1 MAKIPEYYLGLTV
14 SPTSV
19 GWAVTDKHYRIQ
31 KARGKAL
38 WGVRLFDEAQTAEDR
53 RAARASRR
61 NIERQ
66 KRRLHLLENAF
77 ADELAKV
84 DPNFLT
90 RKKESWLWKEDKTTG
105 SKYSLF
111 ADSGFTDKAYHAKYP
126 TVYHL
131 RSELIH
137 SKEPHDIRLV
147 YLALHH
153 LMKARG
159 HFFFDMSEGTD
170 PTASFVPQF
179 EGFCNDLSDVYD
191 VDFVGSKKDEYIE
204 TLQDKSLRLSEKTK
218 KLRMLLASG
227 KTAEIDPG
235 YVSDLLAGKSVPLSK
250 LFCDETLKDADV
262 KNISLQSGLD
272 EVYDDLC
279 ALLGDRTELIVSAQ
293 GVYDAAHLAQ
303 ILGEYAYISDAK
315 VSLYEQNRR
324 DLKTLKAYVRAKY
337 PQEYSHIFNEKSMK
351 KNGDNGGIANYAAY
365 SKYHHES
372 GEFICTQEA
381 FCKFLKTTLPEMKN
395 DAESD
400 PEISRIYRQIE
411 DGTFLPRLRNTDNRV
426 IPYQLQ
432 LVELQAILDNAKN
445 YLSFLNNVD
454 ADGLTVADKII
465 KTFCFR
471 VPYYVG
477 PVNPQANNHW
487 AERLPGAE
495 KENLYPWNFDKIVD
509 KNKSA
514 ENFINNLIGHCTYTG
529 DPVLP
534 KNSLLYSEFSLLN
547 EINPIRINNELLDV
561 DVKKQMV
568 EDLFYKQSGKV
579 TKAKIIKYLRG
590 KGIMEKEDVL
600 TGIDNDITA
609 NVNSLRDFVSILDRT
624 HDNELVESII
634 RAVVVFSG
642 DKGMLKDWLKKNASC
657 LTETEVQ
664 RICRLNYSGW
674 GTLSKTFLTDIYTP
688 AGANDSKNI
697 IEMMR
702 DTCMN
707 LMQLLTQDYEFAKN
721 ASEYYEKHHASSMS
735 LNDMLED
742 MYVAPAARRGIRQA
756 LSIVSEITR
765 ICGAVP
771 KKIFVEMERENRAEV
786 DKKRT
791 VSRKEQLL
799 KLYRSKD
806 FPAEYKYLLNELLA
820 EDESNLERRRVYLY
834 YSQLGHC
841 AFTGE
846 KINRAA
852 VNSSDFNLEHI
863 YPQSL
868 VRDNGW
874 DNLLLVNTLSN
885 SAKGKKYPIVES
897 VRQKMQP
904 FWAELKKLGLM
915 SVEKYMRLVR
925 SSKLTRRELTA
936 FIERDLTQTRQTTKA
951 LTVLLQKQY
960 GDKTKVV
967 FSKASNVAA
976 FVQWANEPEQEKETG
991 LRYIKCVDVNDLYR
1005 AKDAYLNIVVGNT
1018 YDCKF
1023 TEQFFLNI
1031 EEEKYSLNKVFEYTT
1046 PGAWDADTSLKV
1058 VMAYL
1063 NRNNILMTR
1072 KSFERK
1078 GKLFDL
1084 QILPAGQGQLARKQG
1099 MDVSKYGG
1107 YNKRSVTYFIIVEF
1121 DKGKKRSRAIQ
1132 PVYLHL
1138 ENLYRENPIAY
1149 CENILN
1155 LVNPAIIRSH
1165 IMVGSLLEIDGKRL
1179 YLSGRTSNSLIYRH
1193 AYPLL
1198 MDDIRAQYVKNMRK
1212 YVDRCM
1218 ARRAELPVSKY
1229 SGLTTEDNCEFYDW
1243 FTRKCDETV
1252 YAGLFN
1258 SLKEHLVNGKDK
1270 FAALSIRK
1278 QCSVLLE
1285 ILKSFLCDAQ
1295 HTCLKELDGTG
1306 TVGVISRSC
1315 SLDKCESAFIIDQS
1329 VTGVYSERIRVK

>member
-1 MAKIPEYYLGLTV
+1 MSKIPEYYLGLTV

-19 GWAVTDKHYRIQ
+19 GWAVTDKYYRVQ
-31 KARGKAL
+31 KANGKAL
-38 WGVRLFDEAQTAEDR
+38 WGVRLFDEAQTAEAR

-61 NIERQ
+61 NVERQ
-66 KRRLHLLENAF
+66 KRRLHLLESAF

-84 DPNFLT
+84 DPDFLT
-90 RKKESWLWKEDKTTG
+90 RKKESWLWEEDKTTD

-111 ADSGFTDKAYHAKYP
+111 ADSGFTDKTYHAKYP

-179 EGFCNDLSDVYD
+179 EGFCNDLRDAYGI
-191 VDFVGSKKDEYIE
+191 DFVGSKKEEYIA
-204 TLQDKSLRLSEKTK
+204 TMQDKSIRLTEKAK

-235 YVSDLLAGKSVPLSK
+235 YVSDLLAGKSVALTK
-250 LFCDETLKDADV
+250 LFCDETLKEADV
-262 KNISLQSGLD
+262 KSISLQGGLD

-279 ALLGDRTELIVSAQ
+279 VILGDRAELIVSAQ

-303 ILGEYAYISDAK
+303 ILGECAYISDAK
-315 VSLYEQNRR
+315 VSLYEQNGR

-337 PQEYSHIFNEKSMK
+337 PQEYSHIFNEKSEK
-351 KNGDNGGIANYAAY
+351 KTKGDGGIANYVAY
-365 SKYHHES
+365 SKYRHES
-372 GEFICTQEA
+372 RQFICTQEA
-381 FCKFLKTTLPEMKN
+381 FCKFLKATLPEMKN

-400 PEISRIYRQIE
+400 PEIAHIYHQIE

-432 LVELQAILDNAKN
+432 LVELQAILDNAKS
-445 YLSFLNNVD
+445 YLPFLNNVD
-454 ADGLTVADKII
+454 ADGLTVADKIV

-477 PVNPQANNHW
+477 PVNPQATYHW
-487 AERLPGAE
+487 AERLPGME
-495 KENLYPWNFDKIVD
+495 KEKLYPWNFDKIVD

-609 NVNSLRDFVSILDRT
+609 NVNSLRDFASILDRT
-624 HDNELVESII
+624 HDNELVENII

-642 DKGMLKDWLKKNASC
+642 DKSMLKGWLKKNASC
-657 LTETEVQ
+657 LTETEMQ
-664 RICRLNYSGW
+664 RICRLNYTGW
-674 GTLSKTFLTDIYTP
+674 GTLSKTFLTGIYTP
-688 AGANDSKNI
+688 AGADDKKNI

-707 LMQLLTQDYEFAKN
+707 LMQLLTQDYEFSKN

-756 LSIVSEITR
+756 LAVVSEITR
-765 ICGAVP
+765 ICGAAP

-834 YSQLGHC
+834 YSQLGRC

-846 KINRAA
+846 KIDRAA

-874 DNLLLVNTLSN
+874 DNLLLVNTLDN
-885 SAKGKKYPIVES
+885 SAKSNKYPIVETI
-897 VRQKMQP
+897 RQKMQP

-915 SVEKYMRLVR
+915 SAEKYMRLVR

-951 LTVLLQKQY
+951 LTVLLQKKY

-976 FVQWANEPEQEKETG
+976 FLQWANAPEQEKETG
-991 LRYIKCVDVNDLYR
+991 LQYVKCVDINDLYR

-1023 TEQFFLNI
+1023 TEKFFLNI
-1031 EEEKYSLNKVFEYTT
+1031 EEKAEHSEYSLKRMFEYTT
-1046 PGAWDADTSLKV
+1046 VGAWDANTSLKV

-1063 NRNNILMTR
+1063 NRNNILTTR

-1078 GKLFDL
+1078 GLL
-1084 QILPAGQGQLARKQG
+1084 YNQQILAAGCGQLERKQG
-1099 MDVSKYGG
+1099 MDISKYGG
-1107 YNKRSVTYFIIVEF
+1107 YNSRTVTYFIVVEF
-1121 DKGKKRSRAIQ
+1121 DKGKKRSRAIK
-1132 PVYLHL
+1132 PVYLYL
-1138 ENLYRENPIAY
+1138 EKKYREDPIAY
-1149 CENILN
+1149 CKNVLG
-1155 LVNPAIIRSH
+1155 LVNPVIIRSH
-1165 IMVGSLLEIDGKRL
+1165 IMVQSLLEINGKRL
-1179 YLSGRTSNSLIYRH
+1179 YLGGRTSNNLVYRH

-1198 MDDIRAQYVKNMRK
+1198 MDNIRAQYIKNMRK

-1218 ARRAELPVSKY
+1218 ARRTELPVTEY
-1229 SGLTTEDNCEFYDW
+1229 TGLTAEDNCEFFDW

-1252 YAGLFN
+1252 YAGL
-1258 SLKEHLVNGKDK
+1258 S
-1270 FAALSIRK
+1270 AALSIRK
-1278 QCSVLLE
+1278 QCTVLLE
-1285 ILKSFLCDAQ
+1285 ILKWFLCDAQ
-1295 HTCLKELDGTG
+1295 KCSLAELDGTK
-1306 TVGVISRSC
+1306 TVAGISKS
-1315 SLDKCESAFIIDQS
+1315 SNLDKCESVYIIDQS